1 MKKYLLF
8 TICGLFLTSCVT
20 QRRCMLKFPPDTVT
34 HVSIVYRDSI
44 IPVYIPKHDTV
55 FGFTNIHD
63 TLIVHSGTAHGQS
76 WVIHDTLKMNVWQSD
91 TTLKVKI
98 DSCIKI
104 IDSQKKEIFTIRE
117 KYVPGFWRFCG
128 YAFIG
133 ICIAL
138 IGFIV
143 FKILK

>member
-1 MKKYLLF
+1 MRKIVYLVLF
-8 TICGLFLTSCVT
+8 SLLVTSCVT
-20 QRRCMLKFPPDTVT
+20 QRACMLKFPPDTVI
-34 HVSIVYRDSI
+34 HVNIVYRDTI

-55 FGFTNIHD
+55 YGFTDIHD
-63 TLIVHSGTAHGQS
+63 TLIIHSGTAHGQS

-117 KYVPGFWRFCG
+117 KYVPGFWKFCG
-128 YAFIG
+128 FAFIG
-133 ICIAL
+133 ICVAL

-143 FKILK
+143 LKFVK